1 MPEIYE
7 CFYGLAELT
16 KLFIKEDG
24 SFLEELKNFEEKTEE
39 EMAKNRLKLYTDYG
53 YTSEFDQMYI

>member
-16 KLFIKEDG
+16 KFFTQEDKT
-24 SFLEELKNFEEKTEE
+24 FLKKLQEFEEKTEE

-53 YTSEFDQMYI
+53 YTNEFDQVYI